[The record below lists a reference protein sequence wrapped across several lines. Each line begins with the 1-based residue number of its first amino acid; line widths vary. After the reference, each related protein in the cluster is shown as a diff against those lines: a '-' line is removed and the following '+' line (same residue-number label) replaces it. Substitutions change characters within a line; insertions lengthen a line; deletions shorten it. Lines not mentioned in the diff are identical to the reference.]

1 MERGVLVMGGHGDV
15 ILFLDDQSTIFK
27 YVKDCRFTLGLG
39 ISSRGFENFLTARR
53 LGCRFYDV

>member
-1 MERGVLVMGGHGDV
+1 MLVMGGHGDV